1 MFLCSKSINIQ
12 SRYGLQRIV
21 LISALVSFLTF
32 IVTYE
37 IFNYIQTEP
46 LKDDKFILFLF
57 VLCLIYPIH
66 KLLHLI
72 VLMYYRKSFKM
83 NKTTKAKRALP
94 LYNIR
99 VYQPVNKIVFC
110 FALICPL
117 VTITT
122 LSIALVN
129 IIPQYG
135 HYILFIMSINIGI
148 SIIDLL
154 YLKIILFTKK
164 GTYIEERK
172 NGIEL
177 LTKRSLDAEHL

>member
-21 LISALVSFLTF
+21 LISTLVSFLTF

-37 IFNYIQTEP
+37 IYNYLQLQP

-72 VLMYYRKSFKM
+72 VLIYYRKSFII
-83 NKTTKAKRALP
+83 NKTTKARRALP

-99 VYQPVNKIVFC
+99 VDKPVNKIVFC
-110 FALICPL
+110 VALVCPF
-117 VTITT
+117 VVITT
-122 LSIALVN
+122 LSLLLIN
-129 IIPQYG
+129 IIPQYV

-154 YLKIILFTKK
+154 YLKIILFTKR

-177 LTKRSLDAEHL
+177 LTKCSLDAKH

>member
-1 MFLCSKSINIQ
+1 MFLCSKSININ

-21 LISALVSFLTF
+21 LISALVSFFTF

-37 IFNYIQTEP
+37 IFNYIQTQP
-46 LKDDKFILFLF
+46 LKDDKFIVCLF

-72 VLMYYRKSFKM
+72 VLFKYRKSFKI
-83 NKTTKAKRALP
+83 NKTTRAKRALP

-99 VYQPVNKIVFC
+99 VDQPVNKIVFSL
-110 FALICPL
+110 ALICPL
-117 VTITT
+117 IVITA
-122 LSIALVN
+122 LSLFLIDF
-129 IIPQYG
+129 IPQYG

-177 LTKRSLDAEHL
+177 LTKRSLDAEQL

>member
-1 MFLCSKSINIQ
+1 MYLQIQ
-12 SRYGLQRIV
+12 
-21 LISALVSFLTF
+21 
-32 IVTYE
+32 
-37 IFNYIQTEP
+37 P

-66 KLLHLI
+66 KFLHLI
-72 VLMYYRKSFKM
+72 VLIYYRKSFKM
-83 NKTTKAKRALP
+83 NKTTKAKRGLP

-99 VYQPVNKIVFC
+99 VDQPVNKILFC
-110 FALICPL
+110 CALICPI
-117 VTITT
+117 VTITA
-122 LSIALVN
+122 LSIFLIN

-135 HYILFIMSINIGI
+135 HYILFIMSVNIGI

-177 LTKRSLDAEHL
+177 LTKRSLNTEHL